1 MLVMEAVEPG
11 MALSSVFAHSLRDRP
26 IEDWEPLSHHLA
38 AVGNRAAEFATEF
51 GWEEA
56 ARVAGRLHDIGKCSA
71 EFQAYI
77 RGKRER
83 GGDHSSAGARV
94 AGEAYGGVL

>member
-1 MLVMEAVEPG
+1 MLVMEAFEPG
-11 MALSSVFAHSLRDRP
+11 MALSSIFAHSLRDRP

-56 ARVAGRLHDIGKCSA
+56 SRVAGRLHDIGKCSA
-71 EFQAYI
+71 AFQAYI
-77 RGKRER
+77 RGERDR
-83 GGDHSSAGARV
+83 GGDHSSAGALV
-94 AGEAYGGVL
+94 ASQTYS